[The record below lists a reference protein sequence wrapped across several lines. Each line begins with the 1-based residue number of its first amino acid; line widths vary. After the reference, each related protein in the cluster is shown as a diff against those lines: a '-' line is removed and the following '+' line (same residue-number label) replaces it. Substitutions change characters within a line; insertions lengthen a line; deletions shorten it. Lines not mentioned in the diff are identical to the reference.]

1 MDLLKAVLYL
11 LFASVAMNL
20 VSGMLPYADID
31 VGFSGNVTA
40 GDPDPGGL
48 VDTWT
53 ETETPYYEV
62 GTGLWVFWNLANTL
76 IQGVP
81 SMLEDF
87 GLPFWVTEPLYWYYR
102 LLWLSA
108 IALGVIA
115 ARQT

>member
-1 MDLLKAVLYL
+1 MDLLKASLYL

-20 VSGMLPYADID
+20 VAGMLPYAE
-31 VGFSGNVTA
+31 VEVAYSGNVTY
-40 GDPDPGGL
+40 GDPDPDDL
-48 VDTWT
+48 VESWT
-53 ETETPYYEV
+53 QTEEPYYEL
-62 GTGLWVFWNLANTL
+62 GTGLWSFWNIANTL

-81 SMLEDF
+81 YMLEGF
-87 GLPFWVTEPLYWYYR
+87 GAPGWLTEPLYWYYR

>member
-11 LFASVAMNL
+11 LFASVSMNIIA
-20 VSGMLPYADID
+20 GMLPYAGVTVTYNSTLI
-31 VGFSGNVTA
+31 GNPN
-40 GDPDPGGL
+40 PDQL

-62 GTGLWVFWNLANTL
+62 GTGLFAFWNIANTL

-81 SMLEDF
+81 AMLDAF